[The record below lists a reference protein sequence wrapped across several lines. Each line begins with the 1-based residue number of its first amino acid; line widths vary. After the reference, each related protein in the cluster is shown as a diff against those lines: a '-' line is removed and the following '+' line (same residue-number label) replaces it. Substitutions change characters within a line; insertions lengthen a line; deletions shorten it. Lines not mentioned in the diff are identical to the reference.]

1 MNLQL
6 SLFKTKFI
14 IFIPKSYPLLR
25 APLSIWKS
33 RKDHRLFPL
42 PHISHTV
49 SHSVPSML
57 VPKHNSPSLLL
68 TLYLHFVCLR
78 TWNHLLS
85 QSYYHQDSNLTPYLI
100 SSNSFPRLHSK
111 MQIWLHRSPV
121 ENSSLALKYFP
132 NEIQTFKLIFNYLL
146 LPNSPALSF
155 ITLPLPP
162 HYPILWCWKIAF
174 NFSNVVFSHTIWTN
188 PLPFHISHPLLLL
201 KLLLSLWD
209 LAQIL
214 TFSKR
219 TTCIPSV

>member
-1 MNLQL
+1 MFFWN
-6 SLFKTKFI
+6 SLPFFYGPTKVGNFV
-14 IFIPKSYPLLR
+14 SG
-25 APLSIWKS
+25 
-33 RKDHRLFPL
+33 KDHRLFPL